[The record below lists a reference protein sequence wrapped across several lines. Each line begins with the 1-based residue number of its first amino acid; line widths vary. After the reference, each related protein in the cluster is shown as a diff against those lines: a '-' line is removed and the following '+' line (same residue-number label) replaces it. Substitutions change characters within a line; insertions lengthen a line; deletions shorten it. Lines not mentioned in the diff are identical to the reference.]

1 MSVMAAAHL
10 DSLGVQVA
18 WVSGPWFL
26 SIFVNVLPWESGMYT
41 QSKLP
46 FQSACVKQHFVLL
59 SVHFS

>member
-1 MSVMAAAHL
+1 VSVMAAAHL

-41 QSKLP
+41 QS
-46 FQSACVKQHFVLL
+46 
-59 SVHFS
+59 